1 MSVWD
6 TYRDRME
13 ISGTN
18 TQDFWVNHARSSLAR
33 GLVDSPSCRNVLV
46 DGVKQRMSIMRHA
59 ESGYKKIAS
68 MPGETLKHGGLVDW
82 ANSKWLIT
90 DVDADDLI
98 YQRGVMRRCNHL
110 LRWVSNKT
118 GLTHEK
124 WCVVE
129 DGTKYLIGEKTR
141 EFLTIGDGRMAVTI
155 AKDPDTVELQRGLRF
170 LIDDEDSD
178 FVTAYQITKSN
189 KLFNVYNGEGVFRF
203 ILNEVQLTDNDDVT
217 RRIAD
222 YKNRVSDELIG
233 NLIPA
238 FPDYYIQKEMNSAT
252 SESHAENDPT
262 GEDPGTGGQ
271 GLQPGDSEGG
281 WL

>member
-6 TYRDRME
+6 TYRERMGY
-13 ISGTN
+13 SGTN
-18 TQDFWVNHARSSLAR
+18 TQEFWVKHAQSSLAR
-33 GLVDSPSCRNVLV
+33 SLVDSPSCREVLV
-46 DGVKQRMSIMRHA
+46 DGEKTLMSIMRHA

-98 YQRGVMRRCNHL
+98 YQRGVMRRCNHV
-110 LRWVSNKT
+110 LRWVSSKT
-118 GLTHEK
+118 GEIREK

-129 DGTKYLIGEKTR
+129 DGTKYLIGERTR

-155 AKDPDTVELQRGLRF
+155 AKDKDTVELQRGLRF
-170 LIDDEDSD
+170 LIDDEDSE

-203 ILNEVQLTDNDDVT
+203 IMNEVQLTDNDDVK

-222 YKNRVSDELIG
+222 FKNRMSDESIG
-233 NLIPA
+233 KLVPV
-238 FPDYYIQKEMNSAT
+238 FPDYLIQKEM
-252 SESHAENDPT
+252 HAFDE
-262 GEDPGTGGQ
+262 GAEDQEQEP
-271 GLQPGDSEGG
+271 QPGDDKGG
-281 WL
+281 WI